1 MVYPEPR
8 PALTDTDKTVSVPDN
23 AKALADKWA
32 ARSLDPDV
40 LAAIRFENFSINEPK
55 P

>member
-1 MVYPEPR
+1 MAQR
-8 PALTDTDKTVSVPDN
+8 GQFSMANDSGLRL
-23 AKALADKWA
+23 LAA
-32 ARSLDPDV
+32 EVGPDV

>member
-1 MVYPEPR
+1 MTTGP
-8 PALTDTDKTVSVPDN
+8 
-23 AKALADKWA
+23 
-32 ARSLDPDV
+32 LDHFRDDV

>member
-1 MVYPEPR
+1 V
-8 PALTDTDKTVSVPDN
+8 LV
-23 AKALADKWA
+23 DKWA

-40 LAAIRFENFSINEPK
+40 LAAIRFENFSIDEPK